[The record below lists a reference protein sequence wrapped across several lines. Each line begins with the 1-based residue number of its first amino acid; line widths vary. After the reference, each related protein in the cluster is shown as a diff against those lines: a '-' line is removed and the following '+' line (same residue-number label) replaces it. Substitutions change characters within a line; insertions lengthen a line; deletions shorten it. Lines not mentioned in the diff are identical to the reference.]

1 MTSES
6 TSSTSLSYFASESL
20 CQFCVLATFHADHG
34 PVLEHSV
41 PVHTGLDEHMLA
53 EQMIPD
59 GLHKRDGDWT
69 LLIRRV
75 SELSLPHVPERPA
88 HVVTKSPHTEA
99 TDAGDCIYILSS
111 ARTIHTADARRG
123 AKLFALAVGTMHP
136 HVSLLKPVLVLALD
150 AYVTNPS
157 PSILVQ
163 LHESLNSLP
172 ISTLSCV
179 SYSEK
184 VRMRSDPILHAM
196 YHSSGNSTRMDASS
210 LSFSKQGAPCT
221 SLTSVATHMQ
231 LYSALSASDVTLP
244 TMRESRRHSS
254 ASTSSMHS
262 RRSFVRS
269 RYLISEPQHMCG
281 PNHYYI
287 TSISFGH
294 VCIPISIPL
303 YLFPEEVG
311 EYSLSRLFSTFGFV
325 KPTSSHGL
333 QHKQHHH
340 SLLLQHHHHQQL
352 LLLHPH
358 LHSNGVYTHPVTL
371 LFNALI
377 THKRVLFV
385 AYHSPATVVVEH
397 VLAACALVSGCGAVL
412 RGFVASSM
420 PYVTLASLD
429 TLRSMRG
436 FIAGTTHPRIEELGC
451 WDVLCDCESGQITVS
466 AATPAPPPFLPFDA
480 QNNRHAKRTL
490 RSMMRSMPEWTLG
503 DERADAPD
511 VLFMHQLMEAV
522 KQHASESFLRH
533 WCQLYVRQFVALSMR
548 HEQAFY
554 GVTLCHML
562 PDLRLTSQTARD
574 MYSLRCH
581 ALRIEAWRMTPS
593 YRCFLRDIANMNGH
607 YKRISATFCLSPCSS
622 RADATPSDGA

>member
-88 HVVTKSPHTEA
+88 HVVTKSPHTHV

-196 YHSSGNSTRMDASS
+196 YHSSGNSTRMDASP

-231 LYSALSASDVTLP
+231 LYSALSANDVTLP

-325 KPTSSHGL
+325 KPSSSHGL

-340 SLLLQHHHHQQL
+340 SPLLQHHHHQQL

-581 ALRIEAWRMTPS
+581 ALRIEAWRVTPS

-622 RADATPSDGA
+622 QADATPSDGA

>member
-1 MTSES
+1 MMMDIDVDDHPRLALANMTSES
-6 TSSTSLSYFASESL
+6 TSSTSFSFFASESL

-41 PVHTGLDEHMLA
+41 PLHTGLDEHMLA

-69 LLIRRV
+69 VLIRRV

-88 HVVTKSPHTEA
+88 HVVTKSSHTHA
-99 TDAGDCIYILSS
+99 SDAGDCIYILSS

-123 AKLFALAVGTMHP
+123 AKLIALAVGTMHP
-136 HVSLLKPVLVLALD
+136 HVSLLKPVLILALD
-150 AYVTNPS
+150 AYVINPS

-163 LHESLNSLP
+163 LHDSLNSLP
-172 ISTLSCV
+172 IRDSSCI

-184 VRMRSDPILHAM
+184 VRMRSVPVLQAFHR
-196 YHSSGNSTRMDASS
+196 SSGNCTRMGASPS
-210 LSFSKQGAPCT
+210 SSSKQSAPCT

-231 LYSALSASDVTLP
+231 LYSTLSASNVTLP
-244 TMRESRRHSS
+244 TTRERRRHSS

-269 RYLISEPQHMCG
+269 RYLISEPQRMCG
-281 PNHYYI
+281 PNLYYM
-287 TSISFGH
+287 TSIWFGR

-325 KPTSSHGL
+325 KPSSSHGL
-333 QHKQHHH
+333 QYKQHHH
-340 SLLLQHHHHQQL
+340 SPLLQYHHHQHHHQQL
-352 LLLHPH
+352 LLMHPH

-412 RGFVASSM
+412 RGFVASCM

-451 WDVLCDCESGQITVS
+451 WDVLCDCESGQIIVS

-490 RSMMRSMPEWTLG
+490 RSMMRSMPEWMLG

-511 VLFMHQLMEAV
+511 VLF
-522 KQHASESFLRH
+522 
-533 WCQLYVRQFVALSMR
+533 LSLI
-548 HEQAFY
+548 H
-554 GVTLCHML
+554 
-562 PDLRLTSQTARD
+562 
-574 MYSLRCH
+574 
-581 ALRIEAWRMTPS
+581 I
-593 YRCFLRDIANMNGH
+593 
-607 YKRISATFCLSPCSS
+607 
-622 RADATPSDGA
+622 